1 MVALPYTKRIY
12 RVIFIKRLSK
22 YIYIYIHIYIYSS
35 NIPSIIYLYY
45 FFLTIKDDLDIT
57 KLNNNKFEGT
67 GYLIK
72 SMKFQ
77 LQCWNLGHLEGVW
90 FVFLNNSFQFLN
102 NISRILMYLFTHTYF
117 YKYF

>member
-1 MVALPYTKRIY
+1 MWWHYHIPRG
-12 RVIFIKRLSK
+12 
-22 YIYIYIHIYIYSS
+22 YIGLFLLRGYQNIYIYSS

-77 LQCWNLGHLEGVW
+77 TAMLELGTFGGCLVC
-90 FVFLNNSFQFLN
+90 VF
-102 NISRILMYLFTHTYF
+102 
-117 YKYF
+117 K

>member
-1 MVALPYTKRIY
+1 MALPYTKRIY

-77 LQCWNLGHLEGVW
+77 TAMLELGTFGGV
-90 FVFLNNSFQFLN
+90 
-102 NISRILMYLFTHTYF
+102 
-117 YKYF
+117 